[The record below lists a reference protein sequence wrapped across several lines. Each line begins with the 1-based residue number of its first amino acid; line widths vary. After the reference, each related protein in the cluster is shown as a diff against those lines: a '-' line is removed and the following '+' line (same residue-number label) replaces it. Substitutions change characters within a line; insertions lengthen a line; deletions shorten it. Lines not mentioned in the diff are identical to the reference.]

1 MLRQVTRAS
10 PDDQFSGV
18 HLLVSQPQGLRPLAL
33 SLLQLS
39 VLHQPVS
46 RCQGLRLLALSL
58 LPLSV
63 LHQPAAYGILCLPN
77 DARRVLYTKAFCPS
91 SDHDPNPSNG
101 YGIHHSVSGGI
112 PGGKLRI

>member
-1 MLRQVTRAS
+1 MLKQVTRAS
-10 PDDQFSGV
+10 LDDQFSDV
-18 HLLVSQPQGLRPLAL
+18 HQLVSQPQGLRFLT
-33 SLLQLS
+33 
-39 VLHQPVS
+39 
-46 RCQGLRLLALSL
+46 LSL

-112 PGGKLRI
+112 LGAN